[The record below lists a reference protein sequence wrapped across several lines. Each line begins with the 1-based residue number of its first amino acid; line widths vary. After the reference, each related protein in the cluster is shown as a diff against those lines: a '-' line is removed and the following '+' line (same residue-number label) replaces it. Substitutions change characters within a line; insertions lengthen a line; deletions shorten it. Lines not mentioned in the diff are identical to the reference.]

1 MSLQQGAN
9 QILNSVAM
17 GLRLAPQYDKK
28 IENYRVEKEID
39 KEKQIADYKQAIIDK
54 REARAEA
61 EKQAKLNEVQRRG
74 EQMTEEGNKIL
85 EADAN
90 FIGPKQPEQL
100 VAEAGIYA
108 DIGKNISAFANERM
122 RLNPTEKNIMQ
133 AMKSERVALLN
144 AKYEV
149 DMKKWQKEQMKSI
162 MEAEKDG
169 KK

>member
-61 EKQAKLNEVQRRG
+61 EKQAALNEVQKKG
-74 EQMTEEGNKIL
+74 DKMVEEGNKAL
-85 EADAN
+85 EEADN
-90 FIGPKQPEQL
+90 FIGPKRPETEL
-100 VAEAGIYA
+100 AEAA
-108 DIGKNISAFANERM
+108 TWKSISKDLSVLAEDRM
-122 RLNPTEKNIMQ
+122 KLNPTEENIAKAIKYKEKAMQ
-133 AMKSERVALLN
+133 F
-144 AKYEV
+144 AKYEG
-149 DMKKWQKEQMKSI
+149 DLKKWQKEQMKSI
-162 MEAEKDG
+162 MEAKKDG